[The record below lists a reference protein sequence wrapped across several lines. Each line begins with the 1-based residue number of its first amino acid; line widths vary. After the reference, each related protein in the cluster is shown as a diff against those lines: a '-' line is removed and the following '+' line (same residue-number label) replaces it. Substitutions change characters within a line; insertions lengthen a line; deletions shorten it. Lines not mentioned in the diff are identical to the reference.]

1 MLTPAR
7 VIIATVTFI
16 SSQDSAD
23 PMFKFK
29 SISIRIMVAISLV
42 AAASCAVLAVFG
54 LWRQQG
60 TVDLALN
67 RELRADYANMTAA
80 MDGDARSVLAV
91 AETLAHMPEVK
102 AVVKSG
108 NRDATLSLLN
118 DALAH
123 LKPLGIEL
131 ITIQVPPA
139 TTFARVHNQKVFG
152 DDVSKRRKMI
162 VKSMETHK
170 PFSGIE
176 AGHDVLNIFGVA
188 PLMDGD
194 KMIATVDIG
203 EPFGAT
209 FVKTMKAR
217 FGVDVAIH
225 QITDGAVK
233 TLASTATE
241 AQPSQDLMQRV
252 MSGETVIQTGEQN
265 GRSTAATF
273 GPIRSFSGDPIAVVE
288 IVRDASAY
296 HDLARSS
303 AEWLAGGALAAVL
316 IAALIAAWLGRGM
329 AKPILAL
336 EGAMREMTTGNHQ
349 IAVPGANRSDEIG
362 SMARAVDV
370 FKKSLVETD
379 QLRAAQE
386 QQRTTAESERRAT
399 LHTLASSFESG
410 VGTIVD
416 AVGSAANGMR
426 TTAESMAATA
436 DEAIRQTTTVAAAS
450 EEASQNAEAVAA
462 AVEELNASINEIAQ
476 QVNESARVAGTAASQ
491 ANDTNVQVQ
500 SLASA
505 AQKIGDV
512 VKLISEIAEQT
523 NLLALNATI
532 EAARAGEAGRGFAV
546 VASEVKA
553 LASQT
558 SKATE
563 EISTQVG
570 AIQNA
575 TQASVD
581 AIQGINQTITKVNEI
596 ASAIASAVEQQGA
609 ATREIAHNV
618 AESARGTGQVSL
630 HISGVNEAAH
640 QTGTAAALV
649 VESASE
655 LSKNGETLRAQVD
668 AFLRDVR
675 AA

>member
-1 MLTPAR
+1 ML
-7 VIIATVTFI
+7 
-16 SSQDSAD
+16 
-23 PMFKFK
+23 KFK

-42 AAASCAVLAVFG
+42 AAASCAALAAFG
-54 LWRQQG
+54 LWRQQ
-60 TVDLALN
+60 TTINLALD
-67 RELRADYANMTAA
+67 RELHDDYANMTAA
-80 MDGDARSVLAV
+80 MDSDARSVLAV
-91 AETLAHMPEVK
+91 AETLAHMPEVR

-108 NRDATLSLLN
+108 NRDATLGLLN

-176 AGHDVLNIFGVA
+176 AGHDILNIFGVA

-194 KMIATVDIG
+194 KMLATVDIG
-203 EPFGAT
+203 QPFGAT
-209 FVKTMKAR
+209 FVKIMKSR

-225 QITDGAVK
+225 QISDGAVK
-233 TLASTATE
+233 TLASTAAAE
-241 AQPSQDLMQRV
+241 VQPSKDIMQRV
-252 MSGETVIQTGEQN
+252 MSGATVIETGERA
-265 GRSTAATF
+265 GRPVAATF
-273 GPIRSFSGDPIAVVE
+273 GPIRSFSGDPIAVIE
-288 IVRDASAY
+288 IVRDASIY
-296 HDLARSS
+296 QQYARNS
-303 AEWLAGGALAAVL
+303 AAWLAGGAFAAVL

-336 EGAMREMTTGNHQ
+336 EGAMRQMTTGRHD
-349 IAVPGANRSDEIG
+349 IDVPGAKRTDEIG

-370 FKKSLVETD
+370 FKESLIETD
-379 QLRAAQE
+379 RLRAAQE
-386 QQRTTAESERRAT
+386 QQRTTTEGERRAT
-399 LHTLASSFESG
+399 LHALASSFESG

-416 AVGSAANGMR
+416 AVGSAATGLR
-426 TTAESMAATA
+426 TTAESMSATA
-436 DEAIRQTTTVAAAS
+436 EEAIRQTTTVAAAS

-500 SLASA
+500 GLASA

-512 VKLISEIAEQT
+512 IKLISEIAEQT

-532 EAARAGEAGRGFAV
+532 EAARAGDAGRGFAV

-563 EISTQVG
+563 EISAQVG
-570 AIQNA
+570 AIQTA
-575 TQASVD
+575 TQASVT
-581 AIQGINQTITKVNEI
+581 AIQGINGTITKVNEI

-618 AESARGTGQVSL
+618 AESARGTGQVSQ

-640 QTGTAAALV
+640 QTGTAASLV
-649 VESASE
+649 VESAAE
-655 LSKNGETLRAQVD
+655 LSKNGTTLRAQVD